1 MKKEK
6 ISDESNSLQIIF
18 YALVKKMLPTWKE
31 ASRFAEKNGIKINTM
46 KDVYYK
52 EGKVGVQVMSMV
64 LNNLLK
70 ISPKKIDEILNLIHT
85 ITPVSEST
93 KIWNSISADE
103 EDKVRVALYS
113 KAILE
118 IEKKL
123 NN

>member
-6 ISDESNSLQIIF
+6 MLDESNSLQIIF

-70 ISPKKIDEILNLIHT
+70 ISPKKIDEILNLIHS